1 MTDEEVRRKFLLGGT
16 VYYKGEMYAVI
27 ATNNLNH
34 TYTIQRL
41 NDRAD
46 MVTDIK
52 AEELS

>member
-16 VYYKGEMYAVI
+16 VYYNGKIFAVI
-27 ATNNLNH
+27 AINNLNH

-46 MVTDIK
+46 MVTDVK